1 MTDLAIQVVTVADG
15 VARISWDPRLTAA
28 DWRLAIDAVRRDV
41 EKALVEHPRVE
52 AHVAADDQD
61 ALRLATWAGMR
72 REGVMRGVESDLV
85 VFARLRTDTP
95 VHEPGGFRAL
105 LNSFLPRKRAI
116 SQMLVRDH
124 DDRVL
129 LCHLTYKQD
138 WDLPG
143 GVVEVGESPQL
154 AVSRE
159 VSEELGLTIPAGRLL
174 LTDWLPPWGGWD
186 DALCLVFDGGV
197 HDPEITD
204 TIVREAREI
213 RDAEFCT
220 VDQARERCA
229 DFTARRVEAAIAAT
243 SDDAGPAYTESGPV
257 AILRRVDLSGV
268 ASARRSRARPVEPT
282 TAAGITRIAPSGT
295 RKNSCVAMPKPSR
308 PPRLRRS
315 SSLRAGPVEPA
326 RPRAGAPPA
335 PRRAA
340 GPTPPA
346 DRCTQDA
353 GRRRAGSRSDAPPPH
368 SHAEHREREAVAD
381 RPKRADLTGRAPD
394 RRASASVAR
403 QIRS

>member
-1 MTDLAIQVVTVADG
+1 VVTVADG

-28 DWRLAIDAVRRDV
+28 DWRLAIEAVRRDV

-124 DDRVL
+124 DARVL

-197 HDPEITD
+197 HDAEITD

-229 DFTARRVEAAIAAT
+229 DFTSRRVEAAIAAT
-243 SDDAGPAYTESGPV
+243 SDDAGPAYTESG
-257 AILRRVDLSGV
+257 R
-268 ASARRSRARPVEPT
+268 
-282 TAAGITRIAPSGT
+282 
-295 RKNSCVAMPKPSR
+295 
-308 PPRLRRS
+308 
-315 SSLRAGPVEPA
+315 
-326 RPRAGAPPA
+326 
-335 PRRAA
+335 
-340 GPTPPA
+340 
-346 DRCTQDA
+346 
-353 GRRRAGSRSDAPPPH
+353 
-368 SHAEHREREAVAD
+368 
-381 RPKRADLTGRAPD
+381 
-394 RRASASVAR
+394 
-403 QIRS
+403 